1 LVVVGAGGQAAL
13 TALRTRAAVVSG
25 CDDSVR
31 ALAPGTRVR
40 LNGCAVDMFHVGF
53 LVDADGT
60 RSHRIVPVRPGW
72 GSANAPGRVAL
83 ALPSASATDPTALQS
98 TARADSRSSKL
109 ADLDE
114 TTGVVWGQLNALP
127 RALAEVPGFQHGL
140 AADAMVVEAQPLSL
154 VSRSAALV
162 ITGLLTLALGVFL
175 FICRRRADRSG
186 AEESVDGPPSVRWGL
201 VAVGVLIGLTAL
213 WRGLNWYFDPM
224 RAAAPA
230 IVTPVAIPDATARA
244 STPSTATL
252 TDPPT
257 REEIALLASSDP
269 ANRLLG
275 ADALLG
281 RAVTA
286 DVMTVAEHALRNDPS
301 PALEARLV
309 CLKSRDQGPGSL
321 DFLLSRFPRDRRALD
336 WNLKPEV
343 MCVLDALVARA
354 DEAPERVRDALM
366 PAVYATNA
374 ATREKALRA
383 FRLMNL
389 PDIPAM
395 LIAEANLSGG
405 FQREAVSAALALGA
419 IRHNPALVE
428 GALRDTYTRPIVSH
442 ALLTDP
448 HPNAAR
454 VVARAAAERAGDPE
468 LDHLARE
475 REKHTHD
482 VSAAMVEIVG
492 DASEPE
498 WKRVAAT
505 QHLRSL
511 GEVGA
516 IYELTALAPTLDPG
530 DLKTTVDS
538 TVRVLRERQAAGLRP
553 QMRTL
558 PQ

>member
-1 LVVVGAGGQAAL
+1 
-13 TALRTRAAVVSG
+13 
-25 CDDSVR
+25 
-31 ALAPGTRVR
+31 
-40 LNGCAVDMFHVGF
+40 
-53 LVDADGT
+53 
-60 RSHRIVPVRPGW
+60 
-72 GSANAPGRVAL
+72 
-83 ALPSASATDPTALQS
+83 
-98 TARADSRSSKL
+98 
-109 ADLDE
+109 
-114 TTGVVWGQLNALP
+114 
-127 RALAEVPGFQHGL
+127 
-140 AADAMVVEAQPLSL
+140 MVVEARPLSP

-175 FICRRRADRSG
+175 FICRRRADLSG
-186 AEESVDGPPSVRWGL
+186 AEESVDEPPSVRWGL

-230 IVTPVAIPDATARA
+230 IATPVAIPDATARA
-244 STPSTATL
+244 STPSTSTL
-252 TDPPT
+252 PNPT
-257 REEIALLASSDP
+257 REEIALLVSSDP

-281 RAVTA
+281 RAITA
-286 DVMTVAEHALRNDPS
+286 DVMSVVEHALRNDPS
-301 PALEARLV
+301 PELEARLV
-309 CLKSRDQGPGSL
+309 CLKSRDRGPGSL

-405 FQREAVSAALALGA
+405 FQREALAAALALGA

-475 REKHTHD
+475 REKYTHD

-505 QHLRSL
+505 HHLQSL

-516 IYELTALAPTLDPG
+516 IYELMALAPTLGPG
-530 DLKTTVDS
+530 NLKTSVDS
-538 TVRVLRERQAAGLRP
+538 TVHVLRERQAAGLRP
-553 QMRTL
+553 HMRTL